1 MVQCLVVNHMPI
13 TIQMRQRFDSS
24 FLADGDVAV
33 RFCTQEV
40 EPVLLRGDSVVF
52 DFTDVDN
59 MTDSFSNAC
68 FANLFKN
75 HRDLVG
81 NRIRFKACTPLIK
94 DFVLSALSMSENES
108 N

>member
-1 MVQCLVVNHMPI
+1 MST
-13 TIQMRQRFDSS
+13 TIQMRMRFDST

-33 RFCTQEV
+33 RFCAQEV
-40 EPVLLRGDSVVF
+40 EPALQRGESVVF
-52 DFTDVDN
+52 DFEGVDN

-68 FANLFKN
+68 FANLFKR

-94 DFVLSALSMSENES
+94 DFVLSALTMADSKDN
-108 N
+108 